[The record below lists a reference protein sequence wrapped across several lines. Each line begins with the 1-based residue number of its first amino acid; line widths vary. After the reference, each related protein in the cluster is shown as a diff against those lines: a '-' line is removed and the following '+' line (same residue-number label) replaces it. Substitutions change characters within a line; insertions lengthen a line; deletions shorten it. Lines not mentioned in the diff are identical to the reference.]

1 MILKDQKSQFTD
13 LKSELKSSKLPDDPP
28 LSINQ
33 QQLIAKK
40 KQIASIKLENLHIED
55 NISKY
60 MEKLD
65 DLDKLIDYENK
76 VLKEDEKQAHMR
88 WDIMQYRIEE
98 WKYTAGDD
106 LQKELLEMDIVIKTG
121 KEHLADIDATRHI
134 IETELEQKLGNDIA
148 RYRQLQQTIVKNNK
162 LIAKSNNEID
172 GLLRLLPI

>member
-1 MILKDQKSQFTD
+1 MILKDQKAQFTD
-13 LKSELKSSKLPDDPP
+13 LKLELKSAKLPDDPP
-28 LSINQ
+28 LSISQ

-40 KQIASIKLENLHIED
+40 KQIASIKLEILRIEE
-55 NISKY
+55 NVNKY
-60 MEKLD
+60 MGKLD

-106 LQKELLEMDIVIKTG
+106 LQKELLEMDIEIKTG
-121 KEHLADIDATRHI
+121 KEDIAVIDADRHI

-162 LIAKSNNEID
+162 LIAKTNNEID
-172 GLLRLLPI
+172 GLLRILTV